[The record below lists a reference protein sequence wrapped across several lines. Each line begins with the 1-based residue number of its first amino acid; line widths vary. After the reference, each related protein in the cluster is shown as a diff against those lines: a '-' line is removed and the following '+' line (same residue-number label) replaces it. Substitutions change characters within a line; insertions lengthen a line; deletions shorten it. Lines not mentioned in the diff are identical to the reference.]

1 MSCYVVLLI
10 FILQPSPHTM
20 VIGKVFHVCLVHIA
34 IANILVP
41 SGIIIG
47 SQFRDGD
54 LRLVG
59 GSYQWEGRVEI
70 FYSGSWGSITDPNWT
85 SEDAAVACRMMGYF
99 RPGIK
104 LFGAHS
110 LSATVP

>member
-1 MSCYVVLLI
+1 M
-10 FILQPSPHTM
+10 
-20 VIGKVFHVCLVHIA
+20 
-34 IANILVP
+34 
-41 SGIIIG
+41 
-47 SQFRDGD
+47 
-54 LRLVG
+54 
-59 GSYQWEGRVEI
+59 EI

-110 LSATVP
+110 LSATFS